1 MHIRSS
7 LAHRWASHSENREK
21 LVKALHH
28 THRILWIRSTKK
40 TRLSKQGQLLGCAR
54 ATSDGAL
61 TATIWGR
68 RGMPL
73 LSNAVMH
80 LTITLPPSQSRLVHG
95 KQYLKP
101 VSFVTWR
108 LYHLPADSTGSLP
121 ARTATD
127 AAAVQQSCH
136 DAILQVPAALSHL
149 MAQGM
154 PKCMNVPVQTEG
166 TAPGKP

>member
-1 MHIRSS
+1 
-7 LAHRWASHSENREK
+7 
-21 LVKALHH
+21 
-28 THRILWIRSTKK
+28 
-40 TRLSKQGQLLGCAR
+40 
-54 ATSDGAL
+54 
-61 TATIWGR
+61 
-68 RGMPL
+68 MPL
-73 LSNAVMH
+73 LSNAVTH

-136 DAILQVPAALSHL
+136 DAILQVPAAVSHL